1 MVQNRGRQIRLFYV
15 DGNHQ
20 GIVRAELMNWTGYVY
35 AAPRASLKHLMAK
48 EDAHG
53 SGIYFL
59 MSKSQELEGKYSVY
73 VGETVN
79 GIQRMQNHDYNKDF
93 WDTVILVQCKD
104 TTLTKTHCAYLEYQ
118 VYQLIKEKTLYQLE
132 NGREIK
138 DYAGKLSDADISDMD
153 TFLDNLSFILP
164 ALGVNV
170 LTPVVTTTKNYS
182 LTHHQII
189 DQVSHPTVIQLDPVQ
204 DEHIEAEFFILNR
217 EGSVNAKAYIKNG
230 IFYIRQ
236 GSIGKSQHS
245 ESQHNFVINQSQSL
259 IDKGMIQ
266 VDGERVAFMQDV
278 AFTSPTTP
286 AAMLLG
292 RPASGPATWKVLN
305 RPNLTYKDW
314 ETAQIKS

>member
-1 MVQNRGRQIRLFYV
+1 MQKRGRQIRLFYV

-79 GIQRMQNHDYNKDF
+79 GTQRMQNHDYTKDF
-93 WDTVILVQCKD
+93 WDTVVLVQCKD

-118 VYQLIKEKTLYQLE
+118 AYQFIKEKTLYQLE
-132 NGREIK
+132 NGRELN

-153 TFLDNLSFILP
+153 TFLDNLGFVLP

-170 LTPVVTTTKNYS
+170 LTPVVSTTSRN
-182 LTHHQII
+182 QII
-189 DQVSHPTVIQLDPVQ
+189 KPTGIQPADIEQSHTLDLVQ
-204 DEHIEAEFFILNR
+204 DEPIEAEFFILNP
-217 EGSVNAKAYIKNG
+217 SHTVNAKAYIKG
-230 IFYIRQ
+230 GVFYVRQ
-236 GSIGKSQHS
+236 GSIGKSKHS

-259 IDKGMIQ
+259 IDKGMIR
-266 VDGERVAFMQDV
+266 VDSERVEFVQDV
-278 AFTSPTTP
+278 AFTSPSTP
-286 AAMLLG
+286 ASILFG

-305 RPNLTYKDW
+305 QPTLTYKDW
-314 ETAQIKS
+314 ESM